1 VQLSIGSTLTLS
13 EGVEMPRFGLGTYKS
28 APGAEVQ
35 RSVEY
40 ALEAGYRL
48 VDTAALYGNEQGVG
62 AALRSSGLSRDEYFV
77 TTKVW
82 NDDQGYERTMA
93 AFSRSL
99 DKLGTGHVDLYL
111 IHWPIKAQLEGT
123 WRAMEELLA
132 QGATR
137 AIGVCNFVQPQIEE
151 LLRVGSVPP
160 AVNQIEFNPQLQQP
174 GLQAYLAG
182 ESIVL
187 QAWAPIMR
195 GRVAEISEIVEIAR
209 QHGRSP
215 AQVTIR
221 WVLQKGHSVIPK
233 SVHRERVIENAAVFD
248 FELTD
253 EQMATIDALDSGTRL
268 GKDPLT
274 YVW

>member
-1 VQLSIGSTLTLS
+1 MQLLIGSTLKLS

-48 VDTAALYGNEQGVG
+48 VDTAALYDNEQGVG
-62 AALRSSGLSRDEYFV
+62 AALRSSGLPRDEYFV

-82 NDDQGYERTMA
+82 NDDQGYERTLA
-93 AFSRSL
+93 AFRRSL
-99 DKLGTGHVDLYL
+99 EKLDTGHVDLYL
-111 IHWPIKAQLEGT
+111 IHWPMRVKLEDT

-132 QGATR
+132 EGSTR

-195 GRVAEISEIVEIAR
+195 GRVTEIPEIVEIAR
-209 QHGRSP
+209 QLGRSP

-233 SVHRERVIENAAVFD
+233 SVHRERVIENAQVFD

-253 EQMATIDALDSGTRL
+253 EQMASIDELDRGTRL

>member
-1 VQLSIGSTLTLS
+1 VQLSIRSTLRLS

-28 APGAEVQ
+28 APGAEVE

-48 VDTAALYGNEQGVG
+48 IDTAALYDNEEGVG
-62 AALRSSGLSRDEYFV
+62 AALRTSGLPRDEYFV

-82 NDDQGYERTMA
+82 NDDQGYEPTMTA
-93 AFSRSL
+93 CRRSL
-99 DKLGTGHVDLYL
+99 EKLGTGYVDLYV
-111 IHWPIKAQLEGT
+111 IHWPIRSKLEGT
-123 WRAMEELLA
+123 WRAMEELMA
-132 QGATR
+132 EGATR
-137 AIGVCNFVQPQIEE
+137 AIGVCNFVQPQIME

-160 AVNQIEFNPQLQQP
+160 AINQIEFNPQLQQP
-174 GLQAYLAG
+174 GLQAYLADR
-182 ESIVL
+182 SIAL

-195 GRVAEISEIVEIAR
+195 GRVADIPQIVEIGR

-253 EQMATIDALDSGTRL
+253 EQMATIDALDRGTRL

-274 YVW
+274 FVW